1 MEKELLQKALD
12 SILHGST
19 RVISETDQYGNTVSR
34 EIRVNDLRV
43 DIVNKLVE
51 QLAKTDGFKQALEKA
66 FTQEVL
72 NKMVDQMMST
82 LTWDKLPY
90 ELQNR
95 LRDKMKVEDV
105 RFQKFK
111 MVIEAVENN

>member
-19 RVISETDQYGNTVSR
+19 QVLSETDQYGNTQVR
-34 EIRVNDLRV
+34 EIRVNDLRH
-43 DIVNKLVE
+43 DIVNKLVV
-51 QLAKTDGFKQALEKA
+51 QLATTDGFKQALEKA

-72 NKMVDQMMST
+72 NKMVDQMIST
-82 LTWDKLPY
+82 LTWEKLPY
-90 ELQNR
+90 ELQR
-95 LRDKMKVEDV
+95 KLQDKMKVEEV

-111 MVIEAVENN
+111 MVIEAVEK